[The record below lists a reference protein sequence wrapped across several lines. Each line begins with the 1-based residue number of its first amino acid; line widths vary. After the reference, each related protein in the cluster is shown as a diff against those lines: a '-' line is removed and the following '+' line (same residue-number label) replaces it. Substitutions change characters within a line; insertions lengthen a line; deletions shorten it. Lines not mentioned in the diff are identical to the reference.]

1 MKANASLVRLFLAG
15 LAVGLPLM
23 IHSAEKAVPFGTLGR
38 MPVKE
43 ITAFKDGH
51 CFVVQQGQLPT
62 DTAGNVL
69 MDQLPAPI
77 IGTFWPYSAERDA
90 RLVGVVASERRMFVP
105 RTALTLRE
113 LLEANVGTQAIVT
126 EVNSNRYSARIVG
139 FPERS
144 SEELART
151 SPPNSGEKLPE
162 KGNVVLLRTAE
173 GTKAVNVDRIQDVTF
188 QNEINSSVNNE
199 EFRNLLTLKL
209 DWNGRRP
216 NANASVGLFYLQK
229 GVRWIPSYK
238 VELDGKGQAV
248 VKLQATILNELTDL
262 VDADV
267 NLVIGVPS
275 FAFKDTIDP
284 IALQQ
289 TAAQLSQFFGGNPNG
304 RNSLIAQNFSNAI
317 MTQQGRMGEYRA
329 GEGQDAAGPE
339 LPEGAKNEDLFVF
352 SLKHI
357 TLKKNERMVVP
368 LAEYTL
374 PYRDVFTLELPF
386 APPPEVRG
394 NVNSSQQQELAHLMN
409 APKVMHKVRFTNKSA
424 QPLTTAPALILRDG
438 RVLSQG
444 MMTYTAPGAET
455 DLSVT
460 TAVDLAVKKSDLE
473 TGRTPNA
480 LQHDNNSFTRINLKG
495 TIKVTNHRGQPVYLE
510 VTRHVLGTVSDAG
523 QQGAVEKVNVFENG
537 DYVGA
542 GDYPA
547 WWNWY
552 GWPSWWHHV
561 NGISRVTWKTT
572 LEAGKNIEL
581 DYGWHYF
588 WR

>member
-1 MKANASLVRLFLAG
+1 MKVIASLVHLFPAL
-15 LAVGLPLM
+15 LLVGVEFS
-23 IHSAEKAVPFGTLGR
+23 ISAAEKAAPLSALGR

-51 CFVVQQGQLPT
+51 CFVLQQGQLPT

-69 MDQLPAPI
+69 IDQLPTPV
-77 IGTFWPYSAERDA
+77 IGTFWPYSADRGT
-90 RLVGVVASERRMFVP
+90 RLAGVVASQRRVTVP
-105 RTALTLRE
+105 RTALSIYE
-113 LLEANVGTQAIVT
+113 LLEGNIGAEVIIT
-126 EVNSNRYSARIVG
+126 EVNSNRYSATVVGLPARSGDELDRIN
-139 FPERS
+139 
-144 SEELART
+144 
-151 SPPNSGEKLPE
+151 PPNTGEKLPE
-162 KGNVVLLRTAE
+162 KGNIVLLRTPD
-173 GTKAVNVDRIQDVTF
+173 GTKAMTVDRIQDVTF
-188 QNEINSSVNNE
+188 KNQMNRSAENE

-216 NANASVGLFYLQK
+216 NANANVGLFYLQK

-248 VKLQATILNELTDL
+248 VKLQATILNELTDI

-275 FAFKDTIDP
+275 FAFKDTLDP

-289 TAAQLSQFFGGNPNG
+289 TAAQLSQFFNNPAGAG
-304 RNSLIAQNFSNAI
+304 RSSLMAQNFSNAI
-317 MTQQGRMGEYRA
+317 MTQQARMGEYRA
-329 GEGQDAAGPE
+329 GEGQDAGPD

-368 LAEYTL
+368 VAEYKL

-386 APPPEVRG
+386 APPPEVRA
-394 NVNSSQQQELAHLMN
+394 NVNSAQQQELARLFN

-444 MMTYTAPGAET
+444 MMTYTAPGAEA

-460 TAVDLAVKKSDLE
+460 TAVDISVKKSDVE
-473 TGRTPNA
+473 TGRTPNV
-480 LQHDNNSFTRINLKG
+480 LRQNDSSFTRIDLKG
-495 TIKVTNHRGQPVYLE
+495 AIKLTNHRGQQAYVE
-510 VTRHVLGTVSDAG
+510 VTRHVLGTVSEAG
-523 QQGAVEKVNVFENG
+523 QSGVVEKVNVFEN
-537 DYVGA
+537 DDSIGA
-542 GDYPA
+542 GEYPA
-547 WWNWY
+547 WWGWY

-581 DYGWHYF
+581 NYGWHYF